1 MLNCCKCLQISRT
14 FFQVVSGLSES
25 RRWIDGVH
33 RGGRG
38 AGERGAPVLL
48 HSSLILHRPSLSG
61 CGAKRPCRSSG
72 LRRGCRSAR
81 PKGPSPCSLI
91 WLRAKTNAKPQEPSN
106 PAPSSNSNLRV
117 DPFPRVSGQQVVAA
131 LERLGFRVRRQH
143 GSHIIMRRDNP
154 FAQTVVP
161 ARIENWTGAP
171 CGPFCGRR
179 TSGWRT
185 SFDCFERV
193 G

>member
-1 MLNCCKCLQISRT
+1 MLWVDPFS
-14 FFQVVSGLSES
+14 
-25 RRWIDGVH
+25 
-33 RGGRG
+33 
-38 AGERGAPVLL
+38 
-48 HSSLILHRPSLSG
+48 
-61 CGAKRPCRSSG
+61 
-72 LRRGCRSAR
+72 R
-81 PKGPSPCSLI
+81 PKGPSPSSLI

-161 ARIENWTGAP
+161 AHRELDRGTLRAILRQTDIGVED
-171 CGPFCGRR
+171 FIRLL
-179 TSGWRT
+179 
-185 SFDCFERV
+185 
-193 G
+193 